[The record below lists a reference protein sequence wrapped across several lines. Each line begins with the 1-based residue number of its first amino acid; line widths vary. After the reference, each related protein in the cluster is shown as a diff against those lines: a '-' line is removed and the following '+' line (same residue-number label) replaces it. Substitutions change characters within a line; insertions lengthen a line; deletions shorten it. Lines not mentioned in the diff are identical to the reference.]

1 MTFSSGA
8 GWGPCFFFVHARV
21 LFKCSNLRK
30 GTPVIDHR
38 IWICGVGGQG
48 ERPLGGCN
56 PGTYSMKTAWLLM
69 GNLWVVQSTSRW
81 HLVTHVS
88 LEIDFSPWFAA
99 YYGSFLGCF
108 KFVIYLDNGWLHDD
122 VYEIQAGCVGFPLWL
137 PWRLHQTSLGR
148 TLDLWKRRGK
158 DKNKNLI
165 DAFDICKKG
174 LILHVNTS
182 LILSSQHITR
192 VQTPPF
198 TANTMLFTSSRA
210 SRSESKQ
217 DGAEL
222 TTSDPSRQNVTN
234 LHHKNSNHLTSA
246 VFLLQTLSPC
256 NNLTSLS
263 ADSPEHLWCVLS
275 KKWENPFPPTWNWP
289 WISNFSLVRWFHMS
303 EWLVF
308 WAKWHPH
315 PSRCFSPWSQ
325 AHPNPR
331 VDVKHGWKNIV

>member
-8 GWGPCFFFVHARV
+8 VWGPCFFFVHAWV

-48 ERPLGGCN
+48 EWPLGGVQPWNFFNENRMAFNGQPLGGPINLKMTFSDTCVSGDWFQPMIHQFKICDLSGQWLITWWCIWN
-56 PGTYSMKTAWLLM
+56 PSRLC
-69 GNLWVVQSTSRW
+69 WVSQ
-81 HLVTHVS
+81 
-88 LEIDFSPWFAA
+88 
-99 YYGSFLGCF
+99 G
-108 KFVIYLDNGWLHDD
+108 
-122 VYEIQAGCVGFPLWL
+122 PLWL
-137 PWRLHQTSLGR
+137 IWHLHQTSLGH
-148 TLDLWKRRGK
+148 TLDLWKRRWK
-158 DKNKNLI
+158 DKNKHLI
-165 DAFDICKKG
+165 NTYDICKKD

-192 VQTPPF
+192 VQTSPF
-198 TANTMLFTSSRA
+198 TVNTMLITSSRT

-289 WISNFSLVRWFHMS
+289 WISNFSLVRWFHMWVTGFLS
-303 EWLVF
+303 KMTSTPIEMLQSM
-308 WAKWHPH
+308 K
-315 PSRCFSPWSQ
+315 S
-325 AHPNPR
+325 
-331 VDVKHGWKNIV
+331 G